1 MKKLIVY
8 DLDGTLVDTLQDI
21 TEAAN
26 HMLSTMQAPLLTPD
40 QVRRF
45 VGKGIQ
51 QLVSDCLGID
61 DPGRIAQGLTLY
73 RSYYSRHLADHSAL
87 YPGARELLEHF
98 RTRQQA
104 VITNKPN
111 PYSRDLLAALG
122 VAGYFFEIIGGDSPY
137 PRKPDPTSV
146 QSVMRQAGAAP
157 AETLFV
163 GDSPIDVET
172 GRRAGVFTVTVTQGL
187 ADAQELAAASP
198 DAMVSDLK
206 ELLDLVKRN
215 VW

>member
-1 MKKLIVY
+1 MKRLIIY

-26 HMLSTMQAPLLTPD
+26 HMLSAMQAPLLTPD
-40 QVRRF
+40 HVRRF

-51 QLVSDCLGID
+51 QLVSDCLGTD
-61 DPGRIAQGLTLY
+61 DPGRLAQGLSIY

-98 RTRQQA
+98 RARQQA

-111 PYSRDLLAALG
+111 PDSRDLLTALG
-122 VAGYFFEIIGGDSPY
+122 VAGYFFDIIGGDAPH
-137 PRKPDPTSV
+137 PRKPDPASA
-146 QSVMRQAGAAP
+146 QSVMQRAGAAP

-163 GDSPIDVET
+163 GDSPIDIET
-172 GRRAGVFTVTVTQGL
+172 GRRAGVFTVVVTHGL
-187 ADAQELAAASP
+187 VDAQEIDAASP
-198 DAMVSDLK
+198 DTMVSDLR
-206 ELLDLVKRN
+206 ELLDLAKTRR
-215 VW
+215 W